1 MFDLARFREAQEAR
15 PGFVEALA
23 ELRAGAKT
31 GHWIWYV
38 FPQLRGLGQSSM
50 AVRFG
55 LDGLAEA
62 RAYLAD
68 AALTERLATATA
80 AVRAQVT
87 APAGGVPLETL
98 MGSEIDVLKLVSCL
112 TLFSHLARAEQ
123 AARPRPPLAALADD
137 AEAIL
142 AVAAA
147 AGIPRCAFT
156 AARIAAEAG
165 AEGKMRA

>member
-1 MFDLARFREAQEAR
+1 MFDLARFRHAQDAH
-15 PGFVEALA
+15 PGFAEALA

-62 RAYLAD
+62 SAYLGDAVLAD
-68 AALTERLATATA
+68 RLAAATA
-80 AVRAQVT
+80 AVRAQLA
-87 APAGGVPLETL
+87 APGGGVPLELL
-98 MGSEIDVLKLVSCL
+98 MGSEIDALKLVSCL
-112 TLFSHLARAEQ
+112 TLFAHVARAEQ
-123 AARPRPPLAALADD
+123 ARRPRTSLAALADD

-142 AVAAA
+142 NAAA
-147 AGIPRCAFT
+147 REGIPRCAFT
-156 AARIAAEAG
+156 EAQIASELASREQG
-165 AEGKMRA
+165 

>member
-1 MFDLARFREAQEAR
+1 LFDLARFREAQDAR
-15 PGFVEALA
+15 PGFAEALA

-38 FPQLRGLGQSSM
+38 FPQLRGLGRSPM
-50 AVRFG
+50 AVRYG

-62 RAYLAD
+62 AAYLGDAVLAD
-68 AALTERLATATA
+68 RLAAATAT
-80 AVRAQVT
+80 VRAQLA
-87 APAGGVPLETL
+87 APGGGVPLVEL
-98 MGSEIDVLKLVSCL
+98 MGEEIDALKLVSSL
-112 TLFSHLARAEQ
+112 TLFSHVARAEQ
-123 AARPRPPLAALADD
+123 AARPRRPLEALADD

-147 AGIPRCAFT
+147 EGTPRCAFT
-156 AARIAAEAG
+156 SARIA